1 MVNGVKVVKSYQAS
15 MMDCSPAS
23 FVRSINWQL
32 PDAEVKVQ
40 ELDVTDRSSYEH
52 VDQNRL

>member
-1 MVNGVKVVKSYQAS
+1 MVNDVREVKAYQAS
-15 MMDCSPAS
+15 MMDRSPAS
-23 FVRSINWQL
+23 VVRSINRQL
-32 PDAEVKVQ
+32 ADAEVKVQ